1 MNIKTRAKT
10 DYIVVHC
17 SATPPKMNIGVAE
30 IDQWHRKRGFIKVGY
45 HFVIRRNGLVE
56 AGRAVDEVGSHVA
69 GHNSNSVGICMVGGL
84 DDKLK
89 PAAEFTKDQW
99 TALEG
104 LLRNLKS
111 LYPAA
116 EILGHRD
123 FPGVAKDCPCFDV
136 RKFVKENISE

>member
-1 MNIKTRAKT
+1 MML
-10 DYIVVHC
+10 VVHG
-17 SATPPKMNIGVAE
+17 NN
-30 IDQWHRKRGFIKVGY
+30 H
-45 HFVIRRNGLVE
+45 
-56 AGRAVDEVGSHVA
+56 
-69 GHNSNSVGICMVGGL
+69 
-84 DDKLK
+84 
-89 PAAEFTKDQW
+89 QW

-136 RKFVKENISE
+136 RSFVKENISE